1 MESLISVRYPPYAG
15 KLAQIR
21 RLTEQKPNFDRQGKE
36 IKGFGYWLSF
46 VFGLGANS
54 LKGAIA
60 RWVVVA
66 LVAVGLKKAQ
76 GGSSS
81 LPPWLR

>member
-15 KLAQIR
+15 KLSQIR
-21 RLTEQKPNFDRQGKE
+21 RLTTQKPNFDREGRE
-36 IKGFGYWLSF
+36 IKGVGYWLSF

-54 LKGAIA
+54 LKGAVA
-60 RWVVVA
+60 RWIMVA

-76 GGSSS
+76 GSSS